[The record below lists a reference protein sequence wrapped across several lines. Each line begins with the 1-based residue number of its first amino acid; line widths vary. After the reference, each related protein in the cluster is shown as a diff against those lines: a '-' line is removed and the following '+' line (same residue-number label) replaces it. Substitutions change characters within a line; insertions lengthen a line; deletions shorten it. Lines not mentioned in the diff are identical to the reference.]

1 MRPMTLFLLATMTCS
16 LGACASPD
24 SDPDTT
30 PQDTAAMHESPTAG
44 DPAPAGSP
52 PANDATPPPMPTEPA
67 APPAS
72 GDPGAAPGGITD
84 EDSCNA
90 DAARSYVGQ
99 AASADV
105 VEQARTAASAQVAR
119 LLKPGQMVTME
130 FRAGRLN
137 IDVDDR
143 NVITNVRCG

>member
-1 MRPMTLFLLATMTCS
+1 MRPMTLFLLAAMTCS
-16 LGACASPD
+16 LGACASQD
-24 SDPDTT
+24 SDTTTT
-30 PQDTAAMHESPTAG
+30 PQDAAAMPDSANSG

-52 PANDATPPPMPTEPA
+52 PADAMPPATPTGPATPPTPAEP
-67 APPAS
+67 
-72 GDPGAAPGGITD
+72 GTAPGGIAD

-90 DAARSYVGQ
+90 DAARSHVGQ

-119 LLKPGQMVTME
+119 VLKPGQMVTME

-137 IDVDDR
+137 IDVDDK